1 MQAAERS
8 YMTKEKRTVT
18 IHGKEY
24 ETVASRVDTF
34 REAYQAYSITTEII
48 SNDNEYV
55 VMKATILDDKSVIRS
70 TGHAQ
75 ERYGSTTINTT
86 SALENC
92 ETSAIGRALA
102 SFGLAGTEF
111 ASADEV
117 ANAIDQQSQ
126 GVSYAPNNNSEMS
139 DKQKNWLEKLA
150 HTNDFNDIQHM
161 ANQYIN
167 RNVVTKKDAT
177 DLIDQLKIEGII
189 EEQV

>member
-1 MQAAERS
+1 MA
-8 YMTKEKRTVT
+8 KEKRTVD
-18 IHGKEY
+18 IHGKQY
-24 ETVASRVDTF
+24 ETVASRVDGF
-34 REAYQAYSITTEII
+34 REAYVDFAIVTEIL

-55 VMKATILDDKSVIRS
+55 VFKATILAPNDRILA

-75 ERYGSTTINTT
+75 EKYGSTNINKT

-102 SFGLAGTEF
+102 CFGLGGTEF

-126 GVSYAPNNNSEMS
+126 GVTYTPNSTAVMSEA
-139 DKQKNWLEKLA
+139 QKRWGEKLA
-150 HTNDFNDIQHM
+150 HTNNFGSLNEM

-167 RNVVTKKDAT
+167 RDVVTKKDFQ
-177 DLIDQLKIEGII
+177 DFINELKQEGIV
-189 EEQV
+189 EENA